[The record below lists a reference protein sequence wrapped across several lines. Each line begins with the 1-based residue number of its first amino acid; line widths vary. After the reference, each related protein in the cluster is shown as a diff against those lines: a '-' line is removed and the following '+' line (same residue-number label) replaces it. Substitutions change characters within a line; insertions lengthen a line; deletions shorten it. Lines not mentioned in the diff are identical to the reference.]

1 MDQSS
6 LVKLVRL
13 TFDNTRGEDVE
24 KEVRP
29 FYEDR
34 IGQADGLL
42 KKLKVSKETGVSSKE
57 VELRKKEFGENKVEA
72 EPQEPLWKLMWEA
85 LQDPTLIFLTCA
97 AAFSLFIAIFVEQ
110 SAYGWL
116 EGVAILFAVVVVVT
130 VGAVNDYQKETQ
142 FRELNAKKEDVPIT
156 VLRDGVTS
164 KVSTF
169 DLVVG
174 DIVLLS
180 TGDILPADGVILG
193 RNDLEV
199 NEKMLTGETVMK
211 KKSPSYVVVGGSV
224 ISSPTLFAGTFVQA
238 GEGRMIVVA
247 VGTNTYQGTM
257 EEKMKEAEAG
267 RSILQKK
274 LDAMTDLIT
283 NVSMYVSILLVIIL
297 VARMGYAFYTKQCCM
312 EAWDHKVHW
321 SELLGF
327 VITGIT
333 IFVVAVPEGL
343 PLAVTIALAF
353 SVKKMLKDNNLVRHL
368 SACETMGGA
377 TTICSDKT
385 GTLTTSRMTV
395 VKLWTGNQVYSK
407 IEEAASAIKADLRKR
422 VCEASVINTLFKT
435 YLKRDSA
442 SGPPVYCGNDT
453 ECALLVLSD
462 ALGFPYV
469 NIRKEF
475 SDAEPHRRCFTFS
488 SDRKRMST
496 IVPYD
501 GAYSA
506 FVKGAAEIVSE
517 LCDNFLDGNNAL
529 QPLDKNT
536 RQVVQKTIS
545 DFADEGLRTICIAK
559 KIIPLNENLADLE
572 VDQVNVDR
580 SVMSQKFLSRQK
592 LKKSMIMIL

>member
-1 MDQSS
+1 MTYALDGKALS
-6 LVKLVRL
+6 KLVRL
-13 TFDNTRGEDVE
+13 TFDNTRAADVE
-24 KEVRP
+24 TIVNPYYREQIGEV
-29 FYEDR
+29 
-34 IGQADGLL
+34 DGLL
-42 KKLKVSKETGVSSKE
+42 RKLHVEKDKGIKSSEVHVRRET
-57 VELRKKEFGENKVEA
+57 FGENKVEE
-72 EPQEPLWKLMWEA
+72 EPQDPLWKLMWEA

-130 VGAVNDYQKETQ
+130 VGAVNDYQKEAQ

-174 DIVLLS
+174 DIILLS
-180 TGDILPADGVILG
+180 TGDILPADGVVIG
-193 RNDLEV
+193 RNDLEI

-211 KKSPSYVVVGGSV
+211 KKSASYVLVDGNVK
-224 ISSPTLFAGTFVQA
+224 SSPTLFAGTFVQA
-238 GEGRMIVVA
+238 GEGRMLIVA
-247 VGTNTYQGTM
+247 VGPNTYQGTM
-257 EEKMKEAEAG
+257 EEKMKEAESG

-283 NVSMYVSILLVIIL
+283 SVSMYVSILLVIIL
-297 VARMGYAFYTKQCCM
+297 CLRMGYAFYTKQCCM
-312 EAWDHKVHW
+312 ESWDHKVHW

-395 VKLWTGNQVYSK
+395 VKMWAGDKVYNR
-407 IEEAASAIKADLRKR
+407 IEDAASSIKADLRQKI
-422 VCEASVINTLFKT
+422 CNAGVINTLFKT
-435 YLKRDSA
+435 YLKRDTPTSA
-442 SGPPVYCGNDT
+442 PVYCGNDT
-453 ECALLVLSD
+453 ECALLVLSEH
-462 ALGFPYV
+462 LGFPYEQ
-469 NIRKEF
+469 IRKEF
-475 SDAEPHRRCFTFS
+475 SDSEPNRRCFTFS

-496 IVPYD
+496 VVPYE
-501 GAYSA
+501 GAYFA
-506 FVKGAAEIVSE
+506 FVKGAAEIVSG
-517 LCDNFLDGNNAL
+517 LCTQYVNSSNAL
-529 QPLDKNT
+529 TALDKDT
-536 RQVVQKTIS
+536 MRRVQQAIS
-545 DFADEGLRTICIAK
+545 DFADEGLRTICIASK
-559 KIIPLNENLADLE
+559 ALGKSVDLASLTVEEVCTIAYFALPAFKSAHLN
-572 VDQVNVDR
+572 
-580 SVMSQKFLSRQK
+580 
-592 LKKSMIMIL
+592 